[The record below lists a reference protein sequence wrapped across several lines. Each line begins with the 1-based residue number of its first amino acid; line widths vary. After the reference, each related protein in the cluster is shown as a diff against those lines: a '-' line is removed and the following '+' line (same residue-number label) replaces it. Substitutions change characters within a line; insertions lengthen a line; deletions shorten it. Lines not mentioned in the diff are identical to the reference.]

1 MKCVDEEW
9 HLLNRHCTR
18 ERIVRYCSVLQLI
31 TVYMWRC
38 DSSCALYLAKHT
50 HITFVV
56 RVETTYFSTRTCT
69 FSHCISF
76 PTLCIETTKYTQR
89 KRLMLSSPIELFRLK
104 FQPKISKTKK
114 IIIHTANNHILA
126 VCVMNG
132 TANTNKLIYIYKYV
146 RKEFKFLLI
155 CALSIFLRASTKIDV
170 HFSIRFM
177 NVNGK

>member
-18 ERIVRYCSVLQLI
+18 ERTVRYCSVLQLI

-114 IIIHTANNHILA
+114 NNHSHSQQSHTGGLCYEWNSKHKQID
-126 VCVMNG
+126 
-132 TANTNKLIYIYKYV
+132 IYMSV
-146 RKEFKFLLI
+146 RNSNS
-155 CALSIFLRASTKIDV
+155 CWYV
-170 HFSIRFM
+170 HFRYFCAHQRKLMCIFQFDSWM
-177 NVNGK
+177 

>member
-1 MKCVDEEW
+1 MWTKNDIYWTDIAHVKEPCD
-9 HLLNRHCTR
+9 T
-18 ERIVRYCSVLQLI
+18 VLFSSSSP
-31 TVYMWRC
+31 YMWRC
-38 DSSCALYLAKHT
+38 DSSSALYLAKHT

-114 IIIHTANNHILA
+114 NNHSHSQQSHTGGLCYEWNSKHKQID
-126 VCVMNG
+126 
-132 TANTNKLIYIYKYV
+132 IYMSV
-146 RKEFKFLLI
+146 RNSNS
-155 CALSIFLRASTKIDV
+155 CWYV
-170 HFSIRFM
+170 HFRYFCAHQRKLMCIFQFDSWM
-177 NVNGK
+177 